1 MGDRADR
8 DRHGSGGVHHLHDRL
23 DERARGEVFKVLVE
37 QRMTSSVSAK
47 LPKQPQGF
55 VLTFREWIEKYTRG
69 KSDRWL
75 AVDEMRL
82 VRNCIAH
89 ANGLVA
95 EAADL
100 DELRRI
106 LTLKK
111 GAYEDEF
118 GFVAIEKQFCDAAH
132 QDVSGLL
139 DDIYQTTNF
148 GAPFFLRRRQPSEIS
163 ITTERK
169 GNSTVFGVIGPDQDL

>member
-1 MGDRADR
+1 LKLRYGFIIQLY
-8 DRHGSGGVHHLHDRL
+8 GLFETL
-23 DERARGEVFKVLVE
+23 ARGLCKVLVE

-55 VLTFREWIEKYTRG
+55 VLTFREWIEKYTQG

-95 EAADL
+95 EAANL

-106 LTLKK
+106 LTLKM

-118 GFVAIEKQFCDAAH
+118 GFVAIEKQFWH
-132 QDVSGLL
+132 YG
-139 DDIYQTTNF
+139 
-148 GAPFFLRRRQPSEIS
+148 
-163 ITTERK
+163 
-169 GNSTVFGVIGPDQDL
+169 

>member
-1 MGDRADR
+1 MSLRFSGARANRRPADELSNILR
-8 DRHGSGGVHHLHDRL
+8 DD
-23 DERARGEVFKVLVE
+23 
-37 QRMTSSVSAK
+37 
-47 LPKQPQGF
+47 
-55 VLTFREWIEKYTRG
+55 WIEKYTQG

-95 EAADL
+95 EAANL

-118 GFVAIEKQFCDAAH
+118 GFVAIEKQFCDAA
-132 QDVSGLL
+132 
-139 DDIYQTTNF
+139 
-148 GAPFFLRRRQPSEIS
+148 
-163 ITTERK
+163 
-169 GNSTVFGVIGPDQDL
+169 

>member
-1 MGDRADR
+1 LGDRADR

-95 EAADL
+95 EAANL

-111 GAYEDEF
+111 GAYEDES
-118 GFVAIEKQFCDAAH
+118 VCR
-132 QDVSGLL
+132 
-139 DDIYQTTNF
+139 Y
-148 GAPFFLRRRQPSEIS
+148 
-163 ITTERK
+163 
-169 GNSTVFGVIGPDQDL
+169 